1 MDLLTFSLLIIAL
14 LFLRVPVAFAFLIPS
29 LLYILDKPAFP
40 IGAAIQ
46 QVSIGLES
54 FVLIVVP
61 MFILMGNLA
70 NAIGATERLF
80 NLIQA
85 LIGHVRGSLGYVNV
99 WLSMTFSWMSGVAVA
114 DAAALSRIQVP
125 VMRRAGYPFGFSVG
139 LTAASSLMG
148 AIMPPSLPAV
158 IYAVTAGVSLGAML
172 LAGILP
178 ALMITFVLTMYV
190 YVWARKRP
198 HLRQPRA
205 GRDELV
211 RALISG
217 VPVLVTPVILVGGI
231 LGGVVTPTEAS
242 ALAVLWMLLLA
253 ALFRTISWRDLF
265 MVIRQTAETTG
276 GVMLIVATSQLA
288 GYVLTLERAPT
299 LVAQLFLGVTDN
311 QYIFLLL
318 LNIILLLAGIFFEL
332 SAMIVVLVAILL
344 PVSTAYGIDPIHLGV
359 ILIFNFLIGSVSPP
373 VGLILTVISSALKE
387 PMSLINRGVIPAL
400 IPLGICLLLIT
411 FVPALSL
418 WLPTALGLAGSR

>member
-1 MDLLTFSLLIIAL
+1 MSLLIFTLAIIVL
-14 LFLRVPVAFAFLIPS
+14 LFLRIPVAFAFFIPS
-29 LLYILDKPAFP
+29 VVYILAKPDFP
-40 IGAAIQ
+40 LGAVIQ

-54 FVLIVVP
+54 FVLVVVP

-80 NLIQA
+80 QFIQS
-85 LIGHVRGSLGYVNV
+85 LIGQVRGSLGYVNV
-99 WLSMTFSWMSGVAVA
+99 WVGMIFAWMSGVAVA

-125 VMRRAGYPFGFSVG
+125 AMQRAGYPFGFSAG

-178 ALMITFVLTMYV
+178 AVMIALVLSAYV

-198 HLRQPRA
+198 ELRRPRA
-205 GRDELV
+205 SVAEIAATGRSAIPIL
-211 RALISG
+211 L
-217 VPVLVTPVILVGGI
+217 TPVILVGGI
-231 LGGVVTPTEAS
+231 LGGIVTPTEAS
-242 ALAVLWMLLLA
+242 ALAVLYMLLLA
-253 ALFRTISWRDLF
+253 AFYRTVSWRSMF
-265 MVIRQTAETTG
+265 GVFRQTAETTG

-288 GYVLTLERAPT
+288 GYILTLERAPT
-299 LVAQLFLGVTDN
+299 LVTELFLGFTDN
-311 QYIFLLL
+311 QFVFLAT

-332 SAMIVVLVAILL
+332 SAMIVVLVAVLA
-344 PVSTAYGIDPIHLGV
+344 PVSAAYGVDPVHLGI

-373 VGLILTVISSALKE
+373 VGLILSVISSALKA
-387 PMSLINRGVIPAL
+387 PMSEINKGAWPVL
-400 IPLGICLLLIT
+400 VPLVICLILIT

-418 WLPTALGLAGSR
+418 AIPTALGLVR